1 MFGPCSLFHPE
12 PVSGC
17 RFDAGVRD
25 MGNFDNLLSEGRIG
39 TLTLKNRTIATAA
52 VTDMAGED
60 GLPTEQFV
68 RFHEEKACGGWGLV
82 ITENYAIVPEGK
94 THARLPALWD
104 DSQVAPHAEFV
115 RRIHEA
121 GGTIGAQLFH
131 PGRVANPAFAG
142 EHLMGPSPLRDPT
155 AQSTPREMSRG
166 DIRFVVDAFASAA
179 RRAKEA
185 GFDLVEIHGAH
196 GYLINEFLS
205 PACNKRCDEYGGTLE
220 NRARFALEVIGAI
233 RAAVGPDFPISFRF
247 SACDHVPGSNG
258 AYETRALARMI
269 GSSGID
275 LLNISQ
281 GVPASRGIITPPA
294 AIPPAFYAASAC
306 KLKEAVDVPIAVVG
320 RISDPAI
327 AEELLASEATDFV
340 GMGRSSLADPQF
352 PLKVAQGRPEDII
365 PCIACLRG
373 CAGESRRGHA
383 VHCALNPRT
392 GREAEYAEC
401 FDLGAGELPEA
412 KSVMVV
418 GGGIAGME
426 VALVAAARGHDV
438 DLYEAGDKLGG
449 QWRLAAVPPGKQLL
463 ASFASWQVR
472 QIEKAGVR
480 VHLNEKV
487 TADAVVAAAPDVVVV
502 ATGSVPSIPPIPGL
516 AESPLA
522 VGSWDVLAGTAAV
535 RGKVAVLGGG
545 QVGVET
551 AGFLAEQGA
560 RVTIIEAAS
569 AIASDAEPIPRSWLL
584 THLDE
589 LGVSVRTDA
598 KVVEVSD
605 SGVYAEHCGVT
616 SKLTGF
622 DTLVTA
628 FGSRSEASL
637 VEEIPAAGFGGRVL
651 AAGDALGVADAFE
664 DLLSAY
670 EAACSI

>member
-1 MFGPCSLFHPE
+1 
-12 PVSGC
+12 
-17 RFDAGVRD
+17 
-25 MGNFDNLLSEGRIG
+25 
-39 TLTLKNRTIATAA
+39 
-52 VTDMAGED
+52 
-60 GLPTEQFV
+60 
-68 RFHEEKACGGWGLV
+68 
-82 ITENYAIVPEGK
+82 
-94 THARLPALWD
+94 
-104 DSQVAPHAEFV
+104 
-115 RRIHEA
+115 
-121 GGTIGAQLFH
+121 
-131 PGRVANPAFAG
+131 
-142 EHLMGPSPLRDPT
+142 
-155 AQSTPREMSRG
+155 
-166 DIRFVVDAFASAA
+166 
-179 RRAKEA
+179 
-185 GFDLVEIHGAH
+185 
-196 GYLINEFLS
+196 
-205 PACNKRCDEYGGTLE
+205 
-220 NRARFALEVIGAI
+220 
-233 RAAVGPDFPISFRF
+233 
-247 SACDHVPGSNG
+247 
-258 AYETRALARMI
+258 MI

-281 GVPASRGIITPPA
+281 GVPASRGVITPPA

-472 QIEKAGVR
+472 QIVKAGVR

-502 ATGSVPSIPPIPGL
+502 ATGSAPSIPPIPGL

-522 VGSWDVLAGTAAV
+522 VGSWDVLAGAAAV
-535 RGKVAVLGGG
+535 RGKVAVLGGAARSAWRPPSSLRSRG
-545 QVGVET
+545 LGSLSSRLHPRLPPMRSRFRA
-551 AGFLAEQGA
+551 AGCLPTSMNWVFRFEPTLRWSRCPTRAS
-560 RVTIIEAAS
+560 TPSTAAS
-569 AIASDAEPIPRSWLL
+569 PRS
-584 THLDE
+584 
-589 LGVSVRTDA
+589 SP
-598 KVVEVSD
+598 
-605 SGVYAEHCGVT
+605 
-616 SKLTGF
+616 
-622 DTLVTA
+622 
-628 FGSRSEASL
+628 GSIRS
-637 VEEIPAAGFGGRVL
+637 
-651 AAGDALGVADAFE
+651 
-664 DLLSAY
+664 
-670 EAACSI
+670 